1 MEMKK
6 GSMSLSII
14 LKMCKQTRLNYYM
27 NLKEQTF
34 IIKHIKI
41 IEQILQDG
49 LAQKFVCLI

>member
-1 MEMKK
+1 MKK